1 MCGVTE
7 AIIASVIS
15 TVVSVI
21 GSVTNGVMQANA
33 QNEQARRQQA
43 AAQED
48 AREKMKALAA
58 RDMQTSNQNAQEMD
72 QRQRQA
78 LKADSAATLSAEE
91 GGIGGET
98 VDRVKASFRRQ
109 ELEGVQAADRNLQ
122 LMRAQ
127 NLRQAGGVQAGYH
140 NNVNSIQWANPGV
153 VGASTALQGAS
164 QITGSLL
171 TPIGGGN
178 VAAQAL
184 F

>member
-1 MCGVTE
+1 MCGILE
-7 AIIASVIS
+7 AVIASVVTS
-15 TVVSVI
+15 VVSVI
-21 GSVTNGVMQANA
+21 GSVTTGVMQANA
-33 QNEQARRQQA
+33 QNEQARRQQE

-58 RDMQTSNQNAQEMD
+58 RDMQTANQNAQEMD

-91 GGIGGET
+91 GGVEGNT
-98 VDRVKASFRRQ
+98 VARVKASFRQQ

-127 NLRQAGGVQAGYH
+127 NLRQAGGVQSGYF
-140 NNVNSIQWANPGV
+140 NNVNSIQWANPAAIGT
-153 VGASTALQGAS
+153 STALQGAS
-164 QITGSLL
+164 QITGQLL
-171 TPIGGGN
+171 TPIGGN
-178 VAAQAL
+178 RVAAEAI